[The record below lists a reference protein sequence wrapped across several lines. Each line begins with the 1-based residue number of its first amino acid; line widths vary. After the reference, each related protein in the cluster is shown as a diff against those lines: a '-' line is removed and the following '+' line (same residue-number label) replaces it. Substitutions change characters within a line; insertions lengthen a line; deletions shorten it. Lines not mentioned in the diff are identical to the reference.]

1 MNLMVKRASMLVNET
16 TTLKNIFESGKENR
30 L

>member
-1 MNLMVKRASMLVNET
+1 MVKRASMLVNET

-30 L
+30 LW